1 MEYGQLGRSGLLISR
16 VIMHGLHLSID
27 DQKAADTAVG
37 RAFDVGIT
45 TFYTGDDY
53 LAGDTERALGEAV
66 KSRRDSV
73 VIMAKGGYRV
83 GAWGNYSRN
92 GSPEDGGEDYRNQTA
107 QTVDHNRLWRHGVAP
122 TDRGTSRKHLTAA
135 LDASLR
141 RLQTDYIDVYIPHF
155 VDPHVPVDETLST
168 LSDFV
173 RQGKV
178 LYIGCSQSLPWQ
190 IYRALWTAELR
201 GFERYECVQVNL
213 SLFER
218 ASLRDSLPA
227 LREVGVGMLA
237 GAPDVG
243 SALDQYRARDA
254 SGDFPAATALAA
266 EKLLACASALGREP
280 RELALAWV
288 LAHDG
293 VSGMFIGQEAIPE
306 DFGAHA
312 AAAEHPLSAEEYDAV
327 TEAFSSVPENVT
339 LPRRPASRT
348 AS

>member
-1 MEYGQLGRSGLLISR
+1 MEYVQLGRSGLLVSR
-16 VIMHGLHLSID
+16 VIMHGLHLNVD
-27 DQKAADTAVG
+27 DQNAADAAVG
-37 RAFDVGIT
+37 RALDVGIT

-53 LAGDTERALGEAV
+53 LSGDTERALGQAV

-73 VIMAKGGYRV
+73 VIMDKGGYRV

-107 QTVDHNRLWRHGVAP
+107 QTVDHDRLWRAGVAP

-155 VDPHVPVDETLST
+155 VDPHVPIEETLST
-168 LSDFV
+168 LNDFV

-178 LYIGCSQSLPWQ
+178 LYLGCSQSLPWQ

-218 ASLRDSLPA
+218 AALRDQLPA
-227 LREVGVGMLA
+227 LRDVGVGLLA

-243 SALDQYRARDA
+243 TVLDRFGERDA
-254 SGDFPAATALAA
+254 SSSSADFPPATASAV
-266 EKLLACASALGREP
+266 ERLLECASALGRSP

-293 VSGMFIGQEAIPE
+293 VSGMFIGQEEIPQ
-306 DFGAHA
+306 DFSAHA
-312 AAAEHPLSAEEYDAV
+312 SATANPLTAEELAAV
-327 TEAFSSVPENVT
+327 NEAFSTVPENVT
-339 LPRRPASRT
+339 LPRRPAR
-348 AS
+348 